1 MGVFTYETETVS
13 VVPPA
18 KLYNTF
24 VKQFDTIFPKANPS
38 VKSVQVIEGTGGPGS
53 IKKITS
59 VGQGGNAID
68 VLHKVDEIDEANLRY
83 NYSVVGGN
91 KFPESLE
98 KVCFET
104 KVVGGCDGGSIVN
117 FVIKYHTKGNSPP
130 AEDLV
135 KRGKMRGEQLFKV
148 VADYIVASP
157 DFNITSC

>member
-1 MGVFTYETETVS
+1 MGVFTHETETVS

-18 KLYNTF
+18 KLYSTL
-24 VKQFDTIFPKANPS
+24 VKQFNTILPKANPS

-59 VGQGGNAID
+59 VGQRNAID
-68 VLHKVDEIDEANLRY
+68 VLHKVDEIDEANLGY
-83 NYSVVGGN
+83 KYSVVGGSI
-91 KFPESLE
+91 FPDSLE

-104 KVVGGCDGGSIVN
+104 KVVGGSDGGSVVKL
-117 FVIKYHTKGNSPP
+117 VIKYHTKGDAPP
-130 AEDLV
+130 AEDLI

-157 DFNITSC
+157 DFNVTS